1 MQNRAPYFMTK
12 YPDFQS
18 AVSLQFIYFLVL
30 GQTNDVPKVDAFL
43 LDFDNAKSHALDVD
57 NKIIGAASGISSL
70 LPNVV
75 SLVARQAIGATE
87 LTVASGTDGKWNTTD
102 IMMFM
107 KNVGTDRCI
116 PSSKLLRSH

>member
-1 MQNRAPYFMTK
+1 MC
-12 YPDFQS
+12 
-18 AVSLQFIYFLVL
+18 L
-30 GQTNDVPKVDAFL
+30 KVDAFL

-57 NKIIGAASGISSL
+57 NKIIGASSGVSSL

-107 KNVGTDRCI
+107 KNVGTDRYI
-116 PSSKLLRSH
+116 LTFEPFLSH